1 MASLEE
7 VQAHE
12 SKLYYELSHFY
23 DRVFTRVF
31 SPRIEQVIRSLSIEP
46 GARVIEVG
54 AGTGLSFAAYPAHCQ
69 VTGIDLAPE
78 MLEKAQEKID
88 RNGWRHLKV
97 IEMDALDLKFQD
109 NSFDYAM
116 AFHVVSVVPDAAR
129 LMREVLRVTRPGGTV
144 VIINHFRS
152 RNRLLATLDR
162 LVEPIWRRLGWH
174 TLSLDEVVG
183 GMPLTIERAYKLSSR
198 SLFTIVIAKN
208 RKSEQPNRQQTTDG
222 ERTPKRAVG

>member
-12 SKLYYELSHFY
+12 SKLYYELSHLY

-31 SPRIEQVIRSLSIEP
+31 SPRIERVIRSLNIEP
-46 GARVIEVG
+46 GGRVIEVG

-97 IEMDALDLKFQD
+97 MEMNALDLKFPD

-129 LMREVLRVTRPGGTV
+129 LMQEVLRVTRPGGTV

-152 RNRLLATLDR
+152 RNRLLATLDM

-174 TLSLDEVVG
+174 TLAIEDVVAGVPLEV
-183 GMPLTIERAYKLSSR
+183 ERTYKTSSR
-198 SLFTIVIAKN
+198 SLFTIVIGKN
-208 RKSEQPNRQQTTDG
+208 RKAEATAEAETADG
-222 ERTPKRAVG
+222 QSRRRAAV